1 VVGEETYVAQ
11 NDAWHAYV
19 ELALGL
25 TDTSRKKAM
34 KIVQQVAGK
43 GGATAEQLQDLVNQ
57 GMANRE
63 AMTRMIRVELDR
75 ALGRVGLATMDE
87 VDELSRRVR
96 ELETELRVAQGAPPA
111 NPVEPVTAPVSTPP
125 TAAKKTVAKK
135 TVAKKTVAKKTVAKK
150 TAASAASAASGP
162 AKAAAKSSPAKVPGR
177 TTATKTTTST
187 AAATK
192 TAPAK
197 KTAAS
202 RVPAKKVVGPG
213 TPTARKAS
221 ARKAATKVQ
230 PARKTAAKTSS
241 TGSGVSGAATGDA
254 DLAGGAA

>member
-1 VVGEETYVAQ
+1 MAQ

-75 ALGRVGLATMDE
+75 ALARVGLATMDE

-96 ELETELRVAQGAPPA
+96 ELETELRVARTAAPA
-111 NPVEPVTAPVSTPP
+111 NPVEPLTATVSAGP
-125 TAAKKTVAKK
+125 TTAKK

-150 TAASAASAASGP
+150 TAASSATTAPAKTATKASP
-162 AKAAAKSSPAKVPGR
+162 AKAAGRPAAK
-177 TTATKTTTST
+177 T
-187 AAATK
+187 AATK

-197 KTAAS
+197 KTTAS
-202 RVPAKKVVGPG
+202 RSPAKKVVGPG
-213 TPTARKAS
+213 TPTAGPAARKAPV
-221 ARKAATKVQ
+221 RKAATKAQ
-230 PARKTAAKTSS
+230 PAPKTAARTSS
-241 TGSGVSGAATGDA
+241 TGSGVSGAATGDSSP
-254 DLAGGAA
+254 AGGAA